1 MGLFGNNSNKKP
13 TKKEAW
19 ADIKEKGLDLE
30 TRKYLEKKILNP
42 HLKVERHEKPS
53 DSYDYKYKPRFGK
66 YKKTTH
72 VEVKGTTAKQT
83 QPQKEFEKNH
93 PRSYEVE
100 RGRTDD
106 TAAKFMKAGR
116 KIKRQFDD

>member
-1 MGLFGNNSNKKP
+1 MGLFGNKPNKKP

-19 ADIKEKGLDLE
+19 ADIREKGSVLE
-30 TRKYLEKKILNP
+30 TRKYLKKKILNP
-42 HLKVERHEKPS
+42 HLKVERHEKLN
-53 DSYDYKYKPRFGK
+53 DSYDYKYTPRFGK

-72 VEVKGTTAKQT
+72 VEVKGTTAT
-83 QPQKEFEKNH
+83 QSKLQKEFQKNH

-106 TAAKFMKAGR
+106 STAKFFKAAR
-116 KIKRQFDD
+116 KIKKQFDD